1 MRRDDGGAGTELRVP
16 GGGIPSVRGCGGDG
30 DASIASASEPR
41 DPGDEDYFFLTWRLT
56 VALCLS
62 APLAPLIVNVTAPIF
77 VVDVVATDSVDD
89 CAVGTSTGF
98 GLNVGVEFAG
108 RPLTLRLTGPVKPLS
123 GVI

>member
-1 MRRDDGGAGTELRVP
+1 M
-16 GGGIPSVRGCGGDG
+16 
-30 DASIASASEPR
+30 
-41 DPGDEDYFFLTWRLT
+41 
-56 VALCLS
+56 S

-123 GVI
+123 GVIEIEYVAVFPRTTVTLAGEALRLKSGGGGVTVM